1 MIYAFIAIASICVAG
16 LHQDNNL
23 IVGWTIL
30 ALGLVTLFYTLFYV
44 YAIIKK
50 WIPLLRFYSME
61 IDQYKTEKLKER
73 YLAEY
78 RVVFGIIIV
87 IFAGVS
93 IAMLIA
99 GTMRLLGTV

>member
-16 LHQDNNL
+16 LYQDNNL